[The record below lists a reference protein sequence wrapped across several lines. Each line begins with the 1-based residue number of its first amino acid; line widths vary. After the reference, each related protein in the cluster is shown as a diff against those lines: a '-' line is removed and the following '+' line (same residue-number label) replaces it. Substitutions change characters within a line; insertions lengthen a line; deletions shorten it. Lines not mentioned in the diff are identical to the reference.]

1 MLIRYFY
8 IFILFTFI
16 LWGCPLKKE
25 TDKTDTA
32 QKYFRIR
39 TDKKV
44 YSRTGKEKITITAI
58 NISHQDLYYLSPGIN
73 ATLQRLKSGDWI
85 DLGPWYD
92 IIAIVPR
99 KKSASPGDEIP
110 IPSLPSDDEHLKKS
124 GQYRICLNLFT
135 NPDVTQSLDVEDRVS
150 NTFEIVD

>member
-25 TDKTDTA
+25 TDKTDTS
-32 QKYFRIR
+32 QKYLRIR
-39 TDKKV
+39 TNKDV
-44 YSRTGKEKITITAI
+44 YNRKGKEKITITAI
-58 NISHQDLYYLSPGIN
+58 NISHQNLYYLSPGIN
-73 ATLQRLKSGDWI
+73 ASLQKLESGDWV

-99 KKSASPGDEIP
+99 KKTASPGDEIP
-110 IPSLPSDDEHLKKS
+110 IPPLPSGFERLKKT

-135 NPDVTQSLDVEDRVS
+135 NPDATQSLNMEDKVS
-150 NTFEIVD
+150 NTFEMVE